1 MNRTVLISLS
11 AMLLLSLFSIAGL
24 ALVTDIQAIPAYVV
38 AQKGGTCD
46 DFKILS
52 PAGQISAADT
62 IYFSWTAVE
71 DADQYVIEIADDK
84 GNLVDTLYTD
94 NKQTWLYYNLGS
106 IQVKAMVTYKIYAQ
120 KKEAVLCSLK
130 PDPPV
135 VWLTTTPLPTA
146 TPDKYKIDLPD
157 DDGYTFD
164 FDTLTPSPTPLYNV
178 TTTAPVEHP

>member
-1 MNRTVLISLS
+1 MSRTVVISLS
-11 AMLLLSLFSIAGL
+11 ALLLLGILSIAGL
-24 ALVTDIQAIPAYVV
+24 ALITDMQAIPAYVV
-38 AQKGGTCD
+38 AQKGETCD

-52 PAGQISAADT
+52 PAGPISSADT
-62 IYFSWTAVE
+62 VYFSWTAVE

-84 GNLVDTLYTD
+84 GYLVDTLYTD
-94 NKQTWLYYNLGS
+94 GE
-106 IQVKAMVTYKIYAQ
+106 
-120 KKEAVLCSLK
+120 EAVLCSLK

-157 DDGYTFD
+157 DDGHTFD
-164 FDTLTPSPTPLYNV
+164 FDTMTPSPTPLYNV

>member
-1 MNRTVLISLS
+1 MNRTVLISFS
-11 AMLLLSLFSIAGL
+11 AAIILSLFSLAGL
-24 ALVTDIQAIPAYVV
+24 ALVTDLQPIPAYVV

-52 PAGQISAADT
+52 PAGQISSADT
-62 IYFSWTAVE
+62 VYFSWTGVD

-84 GNLVDTLYTD
+84 GNLVDTLYSD
-94 NKQTWLYYNLGS
+94 GEQTWLYYNPGS
-106 IQVKAMVTYKIYAQ
+106 IQVKAMLSYKIYAQ

-157 DDGYTFD
+157 DDYQIPPIPTVTPNPYPTFY
-164 FDTLTPSPTPLYNV
+164 P
-178 TTTAPVEHP
+178 